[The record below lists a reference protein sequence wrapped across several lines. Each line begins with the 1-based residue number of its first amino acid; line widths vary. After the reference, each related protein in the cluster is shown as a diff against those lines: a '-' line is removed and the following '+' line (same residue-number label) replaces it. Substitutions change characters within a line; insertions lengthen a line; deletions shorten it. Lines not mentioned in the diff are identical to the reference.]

1 MVCRESRE
9 KANAAVE
16 VESANRENCNERAKM
31 YKQKCVARKKFQQK
45 RDELTDTTVKSLECT
60 IQRGVRFM
68 IRLQAK
74 FDLAV
79 PETDSEA
86 ESYEDMK
93 CI

>member
-1 MVCRESRE
+1 MESRE
-9 KANAAVE
+9 HRKMQGVWAEMDCEKE
-16 VESANRENCNERAKM
+16 VG
-31 YKQKCVARKKFQQK
+31 
-45 RDELTDTTVKSLECT
+45 CT

-74 FDLAV
+74 FDLAA

-93 CI
+93 CV

>member
-1 MVCRESRE
+1 MDCE
-9 KANAAVE
+9 KE
-16 VESANRENCNERAKM
+16 V
-31 YKQKCVARKKFQQK
+31 
-45 RDELTDTTVKSLECT
+45 DCT

-74 FDLAV
+74 FDLAA

-93 CI
+93 